1 MEEHVGD
8 VQLVEYIEQAVD
20 GSYCKLK
27 GWPSQFGP
35 GTQSSKYNGVN
46 LESWYPDTAP
56 TVPSALQWMPYK
68 IAKSVPHVLQ
78 PGQGHPLHGVLR
90 YHKSL
95 GWHYRYSMPF
105 KVSGRPLL
113 PSSMIS
119 GASDSS
125 LAPITKVNRRI
136 KNPRLKINKK
146 AFVKLNKIALS
157 IGVPDILLRKIDHPL
172 GAPELKLRRID
183 QQPGFRS
190 LSVLLEGDN

>member
-1 MEEHVGD
+1 
-8 VQLVEYIEQAVD
+8 
-20 GSYCKLK
+20 
-27 GWPSQFGP
+27 
-35 GTQSSKYNGVN
+35 
-46 LESWYPDTAP
+46 
-56 TVPSALQWMPYK
+56 
-68 IAKSVPHVLQ
+68 
-78 PGQGHPLHGVLR
+78 
-90 YHKSL
+90 
-95 GWHYRYSMPF
+95 MPF

-136 KNPRLKINKK
+136 KNPHLKINKK

-157 IGVPDILLRKIDHPL
+157 IGVPDILLRKIDHPI

-190 LSVLLEGDN
+190 LSVLLKGDN